1 MFNLD
6 EALRNHLA
14 QRQKEPKARFVAAT
28 VAALSPHSKPGRTRV
43 VADVATIRKTITST
57 TAIIQWLKEEGAHLY
72 VTDNTLC
79 FRSSDWAQFSIVSAN
94 WRALLDDLA
103 AVDQAHRH
111 RVGSRSQIKFARPL
125 TGPPRLP
132 PLAVGTC

>member
-28 VAALSPHSKPGRTRV
+28 VATLSPRSKPGRTRV
-43 VADVATIRKTITST
+43 VAGVACVATTHKAITSP

-72 VTDNTLC
+72 VSDNRLC
-79 FRSSDWAQFSIVSAN
+79 FRPTDWAQFAIVSAH
-94 WRALLDDLA
+94 WQALLHDLA
-103 AVDQAHRH
+103 AVDQEQKN
-111 RVGSRSQIKFARPL
+111 GSGR
-125 TGPPRLP
+125 
-132 PLAVGTC
+132 

>member
-1 MFNLD
+1 MATPSRCATFNLD

-28 VAALSPHSKPGRTRV
+28 VATLSPRSKPGRTRV
-43 VADVATIRKTITST
+43 VAAVASVATTHKAIAST

-79 FRSSDWAQFSIVSAN
+79 FRPTDWAQFAIVSAH
-94 WRALLDDLA
+94 WRALLHDLA
-103 AVDQAHRH
+103 AVDQEQKN
-111 RVGSRSQIKFARPL
+111 GSGR
-125 TGPPRLP
+125 
-132 PLAVGTC
+132 

>member
-28 VAALSPHSKPGRTRV
+28 VATLSPRSKPGRTRV
-43 VADVATIRKTITST
+43 VAAVASVATTHKAIAST

-79 FRSSDWAQFSIVSAN
+79 FRPTDWAQFAIVNAH
-94 WRALLDDLA
+94 WRALFYELA
-103 AVDQAHRH
+103 AVDQEQRN
-111 RVGSRSQIKFARPL
+111 GSGR
-125 TGPPRLP
+125 
-132 PLAVGTC
+132 

>member
-28 VAALSPHSKPGRTRV
+28 VATLSPRSKPSRTRV
-43 VADVATIRKTITST
+43 VAAVADVATTRKAITST
-57 TAIIQWLKEEGAHLY
+57 TAIIQCLKEEGAHLY

-79 FRSSDWAQFSIVSAN
+79 FRPTDWAQLAIVSAH
-94 WRALLDDLA
+94 WQALLHDLA
-103 AVDQAHRH
+103 AVDQEQKN
-111 RVGSRSQIKFARPL
+111 GSGR
-125 TGPPRLP
+125 
-132 PLAVGTC
+132 

>member
-14 QRQKEPKARFVAAT
+14 QRQKEPKARFVAA
-28 VAALSPHSKPGRTRV
+28 VAS
-43 VADVATIRKTITST
+43 VATTHKAIAST

-79 FRSSDWAQFSIVSAN
+79 FRPTDWAQFAIVSAH
-94 WRALLDDLA
+94 WRALLHDLA
-103 AVDQAHRH
+103 AVDQEQKN
-111 RVGSRSQIKFARPL
+111 GSGR
-125 TGPPRLP
+125 
-132 PLAVGTC
+132 

>member
-28 VAALSPHSKPGRTRV
+28 VAATVATLSPRSKPDRTRV
-43 VADVATIRKTITST
+43 VAGVASLRTTITST

-72 VTDNTLC
+72 VTGNTLC
-79 FRSSDWAQFSIVSAN
+79 FRPTDWAQVAIVSAH
-94 WRALLDDLA
+94 WRALLHDLA
-103 AVDQAHRH
+103 EVDQEQKN
-111 RVGSRSQIKFARPL
+111 GSGL
-125 TGPPRLP
+125 
-132 PLAVGTC
+132 

>member
-28 VAALSPHSKPGRTRV
+28 VATLSPRSKPGRARV
-43 VADVATIRKTITST
+43 VAGVADVATIRKTITST

-72 VTDNTLC
+72 VADNTLC
-79 FRSSDWAQFSIVSAN
+79 FRPTDWAQFAIVSAH
-94 WRALLDDLA
+94 WRALLHDLA
-103 AVDQAHRH
+103 AVDQEQKN
-111 RVGSRSQIKFARPL
+111 GSGR
-125 TGPPRLP
+125 
-132 PLAVGTC
+132 

>member
-28 VAALSPHSKPGRTRV
+28 VATLSPRSKPGRTRV
-43 VADVATIRKTITST
+43 VAAVASVATTNKAIAST
-57 TAIIQWLKEEGAHLY
+57 TAISQWLKEEGAHLY

-79 FRSSDWAQFSIVSAN
+79 FRPTDWAQFAIVSAH
-94 WRALLDDLA
+94 WRALLHDLA
-103 AVDQAHRH
+103 AVDQEQKN
-111 RVGSRSQIKFARPL
+111 GSGR
-125 TGPPRLP
+125 
-132 PLAVGTC
+132 

>member
-14 QRQKEPKARFVAAT
+14 QRQKEPKARFVAAS
-28 VAALSPHSKPGRTRV
+28 VATLSPRSKPGRTRV
-43 VADVATIRKTITST
+43 VAGVADVATLRKTITTT

-79 FRSSDWAQFSIVSAN
+79 FRPTDWAQFAIVSVH
-94 WRALLDDLA
+94 WQALLHDLA
-103 AVDQAHRH
+103 AVDQEQKN
-111 RVGSRSQIKFARPL
+111 GSGR
-125 TGPPRLP
+125 
-132 PLAVGTC
+132 